1 MAGLA
6 TEWSECWIL
15 ITWMILNAWYIS
27 ETFWNWDQRL
37 LIQSKTPVQPVLAK
51 TRCRSDA
58 KTRCANLQPRNKL
71 LASILAALGFP
82 CAAFGFPGL
91 PGWWA
96 NTQESVG
103 LGGWDMVGCDL
114 SHKLIWHFQCG
125 ISQAMTVTIGFFQT
139 ISPGFPHH
147 RSRRT
152 CAWDSVKVV
161 FPKSQWTPVF
171 LWILGFTGQL
181 MDDDGWIMAV
191 SEIHKKCSLSI
202 VSVPEGPNTCYWSPK
217 HTPENTQ
224 KIQLE
229 FLGMSN
235 NPMISHHNPIKNPP
249 FFLVK

>member
-71 LASILAALGFP
+71 LASILQHLGFHVQPLASRVFQDDGQTPRSALGWGVGIWWDVTSP
-82 CAAFGFPGL
+82 INWFGISMWHFPGYDCDHWIFPDYQPRL
-91 PGWWA
+91 PTPPVQTHMCLRLSESGLSEKPVDPSISLDSWLYWSINGWWWMD
-96 NTQESVG
+96 N
-103 LGGWDMVGCDL
+103 GCF
-114 SHKLIWHFQCG
+114 WN
-125 ISQAMTVTIGFFQT
+125 SQKMFTVN
-139 ISPGFPHH
+139 
-147 RSRRT
+147 
-152 CAWDSVKVV
+152 C
-161 FPKSQWTPVF
+161 
-171 LWILGFTGQL
+171 
-181 MDDDGWIMAV
+181 
-191 SEIHKKCSLSI
+191 
-202 VSVPEGPNTCYWSPK
+202 SVPEGPNTWYWSPK